1 MSFVS
6 GGRLDRLISVAG
18 HRKVISC
25 TICSAKSR
33 PPIGNTGGRLL
44 HRYMVVAAS
53 GPSGVSSSEPA
64 EHDFPDIGAVELGGV
79 QRQGG
84 GGLLDQQRI
93 PIGTA
98 AIRSISGCG
107 DLFSR

>member
-18 HRKVISC
+18 LRKVVLC

-84 GGLLDQQRI
+84 GLLDQQRI

-98 AIRSISGCG
+98 AIRSISGC
-107 DLFSR
+107 

>member
-18 HRKVISC
+18 HRKGILC

-53 GPSGVSSSEPA
+53 GPSGISLSEPEPA

-79 QRQGG
+79 QHQRGG
-84 GGLLDQQRI
+84 VLGQQRI

-98 AIRSISGCG
+98 AIPVH
-107 DLFSR
+107 

>member
-1 MSFVS
+1 MHDLF
-6 GGRLDRLISVAG
+6 
-18 HRKVISC
+18 RKV
-25 TICSAKSR
+25 K

-64 EHDFPDIGAVELGGV
+64 EHDFPDIGAVELRGV
-79 QRQGG
+79 QRQG